1 MKELYF
7 DELTG
12 SYNRRF
18 LHNWIDNETK
28 RASRF
33 GTKFALIMLDLDD
46 FRNINN
52 NFGHLEGDKVLVQ
65 FAAFLKQNIREVDNL
80 IRYGGD
86 EFIILMPN
94 THEKG
99 TIELAQRIIDSINV
113 TEIHSHAIHCSIGYA
128 VCPDDGKTTDD
139 LIRQADNLMYQAKKQ
154 GKNRIGSKEQIHKK
168 LEIPCTVTIGRDDE
182 ANWCLGQLKDYP
194 ASFVA
199 GEAGVGKT
207 RLVFEVKKRLM
218 RAQLLRGNAY
228 AALSGVPYHPFKN
241 LFSELIATQYG
252 MVQRLFQQMQESQ
265 QVELAKIFPA
275 ESMIKVGPE
284 PGLDKYRLF
293 QSVARFLNDFADA
306 QPQTL
311 ILLLIDDLHWL
322 DRPSCELFD
331 FLIRSIHP
339 SIKIFGTFRIEE
351 IESAP
356 VANLMSVWSREK
368 LYTQIVLPP
377 LSEAQT
383 YKLLKAIT
391 GRIPQSAMRHI
402 YQQSGGNPF
411 YIEEILRELT
421 QRQKLYWNGREWGF
435 ARKIDVVIPSSIEET
450 IRRKLTFLDPE
461 IKHYLEIA
469 AVYGQEFTAD
479 VIAIA
484 CKRNVGQIMDAL
496 DELTRLGLIKE
507 RTSEMY
513 FFSEDIVRQI
523 VYNKISRGLIM
534 QYHKTIGEAIES
546 IYRNAIPNFYE
557 QLAHHFSV
565 ANEPY
570 KALYYCKKAAMKAKD
585 NYAHSLA
592 IRFFEN
598 ALRYEDS
605 IEEIFETKFALAEI
619 YALTANYT
627 KAIELLNV
635 CLKINPNSYKVFE
648 RLGKVYEETGDY
660 KQSFK
665 YYQNGLKLTQGADA
679 MYTFLSDIA
688 WLHTRLAEFNQALN
702 ECKEILKRK
711 EQLSKVVLSDA
722 YTVTGVVHLRLGN
735 LDEAEDYI
743 KKALKIRQSI
753 GDKRRIAACYIDLAI
768 SYQNRFNVRM
778 CEKCNSQ
785 ALRLCEEIGYQQ
797 GILLIYNNLGVLYA
811 NYDLVKAEE
820 YYVKALKQ
828 AKLIGAK
835 RTVVYLHNNLG
846 AIEFNRFMLNEALA
860 NYRESLKIAREM
872 NFPEGIIFSNISL
885 SEYYRE
891 QGKTKVGKRYLE
903 RALKAAK
910 KLNTRYLLI
919 DCLEDEIEYFLL
931 GNQSSKAVAMVDMI
945 VRQLRK
951 EYTVAY
957 KVHSYIYRGK
967 VLVHQKKFSRAQVQ
981 YKKAADVLRSF
992 KNNRLSGEVFYLRG
1006 VAYKKAGKYKTALKM
1021 LLEANHIFEKVG
1033 NLRFLDKIEHEIA
1046 DTNI

>member
-18 LHNWIDNETK
+18 LYNWIDNETK

-33 GTKFALIMLDLDD
+33 GTKFALILLDLDD

-65 FAAFLKQNIREVDNL
+65 FSAFLKQNIREVDNL

-99 TIELAQRIIDSINV
+99 TIELAQRIIDSICV
-113 TEIHSHAIHCSIGYA
+113 TELHGHKIHCSIGYA
-128 VCPDDGKTTDD
+128 VCPNDGRNADD

-154 GKNRIGSKEQIHKK
+154 GKNRIGSKLDIQKK
-168 LEIPCTVTIGRDDE
+168 LEIPCSITIGRDDE
-182 ANWCLGQLKDYP
+182 CNWCLGQLKEYP
-194 ASFVA
+194 ASFIA
-199 GEAGVGKT
+199 GVAGVGKT
-207 RLVFEVKKRLM
+207 RFVFEVKNHLLQ
-218 RAQLLRGNAY
+218 AHLLRGNAY
-228 AALSGVPYHPFKN
+228 AALAGVPYHPFKN
-241 LFSELIATQYG
+241 MFSELITKQYS
-252 MVQRLFQQMQESQ
+252 MVRRIFQQMQETNQ
-265 QVELAKIFPA
+265 IELVKIFPA
-275 ESMIKVGPE
+275 DTLIKIGSA

-293 QSVARFLNDFADA
+293 QSVTQFFNDFADA
-306 QPQTL
+306 QNNTL
-311 ILLLIDDLHWL
+311 TLLLIDDLHWM

-331 FLIRSIHP
+331 FLIRSIRP
-339 SIKIFGTFRIEE
+339 TIKIFGTYRIEE
-351 IESAP
+351 IKNAP
-356 VANLMSVWSREK
+356 IADFLGVWAREK
-368 LYTQIVLPP
+368 LYTQMVLPP
-377 LSEAQT
+377 LSKTQT
-383 YKLLKAIT
+383 FQLLKAIT
-391 GRIPQSAMRHI
+391 GEMPQNALRYI
-402 YQQSGGNPF
+402 QQQSGGNPF

-421 QRQKLYWNGREWGF
+421 RQGKLYWNGRAWGF
-435 ARKIDVVIPSSIEET
+435 ARKIDVMIPSSIEET

-479 VIAIA
+479 VIAMA

-496 DELTRLGLIKE
+496 DELTRLGLVKE
-507 RTSEMY
+507 RAAENY

-523 VYNKISRGLIM
+523 IYTTIPRGLIM
-534 QYHKTIGEAIES
+534 QYHKTIGETIES
-546 IYRNAIPNFYE
+546 MYRNAIPNFYE
-557 QLAHHFSV
+557 QLAHHFSI
-565 ANEPY
+565 ANESH
-570 KALYYCKKAAMKAKD
+570 KALYYSKQAARKAKD

-598 ALRYEDS
+598 ALRFEDN

-619 YALTANYT
+619 YALTADYV
-627 KAIELLNV
+627 KARELLNV
-635 CLKINPNSYKVFE
+635 CSKINPNSYKVYE
-648 RLGKVYEETGDY
+648 RLGKVHEEIGEY
-660 KQSFK
+660 KLSFK
-665 YYQNGLKLTQGADA
+665 YYQSGLKLTQGADA

-688 WLHTRLAEFNQALN
+688 WLHTRLAEYNQALS
-702 ECKEILKRK
+702 ECKEILKK
-711 EQLSKVVLSDA
+711 KDQLSRIVLSDA
-722 YTVTGVVHLRLGN
+722 YTVMGVVYLRLGN
-735 LDEAEDYI
+735 LDDAESHI
-743 KKALKIRQSI
+743 KRALKIRQSV

-768 SYQNRFNVRM
+768 SYQTRFNVNM
-778 CEKCNSQ
+778 CEKFNNQ

-797 GILLIYNNLGVLYA
+797 GVLLIYNNLGVLYA
-811 NYDLVKAEE
+811 NYDLTKAEE

-846 AIEFNRFMLNEALA
+846 AIEFNRLMLDEAFG
-860 NYRESLKIAREM
+860 NYRQSLAIAKEM

-891 QGKTKVGKRYLE
+891 QGKMKIGKRYLE
-903 RALKAAK
+903 RALRTAK
-910 KLNTRYLLI
+910 KLSTRYLLI
-919 DCLEDEIEYFLL
+919 DCMEEEIEYLL
-931 GNQSSKAVAMVDMI
+931 LSHRISKAVGTVDKI
-945 VRQLRK
+945 AQQLRK
-951 EYTVAY
+951 EHTVTY

-967 VLVHQKKFSRAQVQ
+967 VLMHQHKFARAQTQ
-981 YKKAADVLRSF
+981 YKKAEDILRSF
-992 KNNRLSGEVFYLRG
+992 ADNRLYGEVLYLRG
-1006 VAYKKAGKYKTALKM
+1006 VAYKQEGKYKIALKM
-1021 LLEANHIFEKVG
+1021 FLDANQIFEKVG